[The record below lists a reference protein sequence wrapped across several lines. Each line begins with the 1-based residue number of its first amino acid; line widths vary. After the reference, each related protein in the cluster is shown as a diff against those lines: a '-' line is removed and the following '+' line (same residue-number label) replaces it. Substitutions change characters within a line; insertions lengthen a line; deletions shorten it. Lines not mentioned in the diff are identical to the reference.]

1 MPLSHLPALLS
12 HGFAALAAWLDRRTA
27 ARLPLL
33 LAGILFACRR
43 RTVTA
48 WFRAA
53 DIRDEFRAAYH
64 TVWAVGREADHM
76 AVSVLGVV
84 RPLLPVNGRLFFAID
99 DTPTPRYGPQVEGA
113 GIHHNPSPGPA
124 GEKFVY
130 GHVWVTLAWLGKHP
144 AWDTLALPLRA
155 ALYIRVKALPK
166 VPPQRRPAF
175 RTKLEMAAE
184 QLHWLKIWLPA
195 GREVWVVVDGGYAK
209 QPFLRAA
216 RDEDVVVISRLPR
229 NAALRSLPDLRR
241 RTGQRGPLPT
251 YGKERFDLAKRAGQR
266 RGWQRVE
273 CVQYG
278 QRVVKTVKTFLATW
292 RPAGGV
298 IRVVLVQEEHGWVAF
313 FSTDPQAGVADV
325 LEGAADRGAQ
335 EQTFKDVKEVWGAG
349 QQQVRNLDASVGAF
363 HLNAWMHT
371 LVESW
376 AWGRPQEELMDRSQS
391 PWDSAERRPSHADKR
406 KALQREILRGE
417 IEAVL
422 AEPPDPQR
430 FRELAET
437 LLRLAA

>member
-1 MPLSHLPALLS
+1 MPLSHLPAFLS
-12 HGFAALAAWLDRRTA
+12 RRFAALAAWLDRRTA
-27 ARLPLL
+27 ARLPVL

-43 RTVTA
+43 RTITA

-53 DIRDEFRAAYH
+53 GITDDFRAAYH

-76 AVSVLGVV
+76 AVSVLGIV
-84 RPLLPVNGRLFFAID
+84 RPLLPVSGRLFFAID

-144 AWDTLALPLRA
+144 VCDTLALPLRA
-155 ALYIRVKALPK
+155 ALYVRVKDVPK

-184 QLHWLKIWLPA
+184 QRHWLKIWLPA

-216 RDEDVVVISRLPR
+216 RAEDIVVISRLPR

-241 RTGQRGPLPT
+241 RAGQRGPLPT
-251 YGKERFDLAKRAGQR
+251 YGKERFNLAKRAGQR

-278 QRVVKTVKTFLATW
+278 
-292 RPAGGV
+292 
-298 IRVVLVQEEHGWVAF
+298 
-313 FSTDPQAGVADV
+313 
-325 LEGAADRGAQ
+325 
-335 EQTFKDVKEVWGAG
+335 
-349 QQQVRNLDASVGAF
+349 
-363 HLNAWMHT
+363 
-371 LVESW
+371 
-376 AWGRPQEELMDRSQS
+376 
-391 PWDSAERRPSHADKR
+391 
-406 KALQREILRGE
+406 
-417 IEAVL
+417 
-422 AEPPDPQR
+422 
-430 FRELAET
+430 
-437 LLRLAA
+437 